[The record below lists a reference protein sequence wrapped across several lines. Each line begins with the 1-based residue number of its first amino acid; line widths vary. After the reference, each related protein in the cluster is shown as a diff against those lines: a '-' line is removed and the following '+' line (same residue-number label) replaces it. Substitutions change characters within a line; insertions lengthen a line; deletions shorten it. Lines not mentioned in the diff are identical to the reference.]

1 MDQSGP
7 GHIPVRGEL
16 NAGLLLSL
24 YLLLL
29 AFFIVLYSISH
40 REKVRSV
47 AAIDSLTATFQIER
61 TRVLDVHQRAV
72 VRVPFDSLA
81 TVKREL
87 RRVFE
92 QEVPIANVHIFQ
104 RGEVMHVTV
113 PATAIFVSGTAEL
126 RLEPPTFLDGL
137 AGALRRRNGDEML
150 EVRFVVGSGRSF
162 PRAGAP
168 PGLPLRRSAKLAA
181 ALDGRDLPGI
191 SVAAGVTV
199 GYGGVVQI
207 LFLEP
212 RQPDDLATTGV
223 VGAS

>member
-7 GHIPVRGEL
+7 GHIPVRGDA

-29 AFFIVLYSISH
+29 AFFIVLYSISN
-40 REKVRSV
+40 REKVRSI
-47 AAIDSLTATFQIER
+47 AAIDSLTATFQIEGAK
-61 TRVLDVHQRAV
+61 VLDVHQRAAV
-72 VRVPFDSLA
+72 TVPFDSLA

-92 QEVPIANVHIFQ
+92 QEVPIANVHIFR
-104 RGEVMHVTV
+104 RGDVMYVTV
-113 PATAIFVSGTAEL
+113 PAVAIFVPGTAEL

-137 AGALRRRNGDEML
+137 AGALKRRNGDATL
-150 EVRFVVGSGRSF
+150 EVRFVVGTGRSF
-162 PRAGAP
+162 PRADAP
-168 PGLPLRRSAKLAA
+168 PGLPLRRSARLAG

-191 SVAAGVTV
+191 SVAAGVAV
-199 GYGGVVQI
+199 GYGGVIQI

-212 RQPDDLATTGV
+212 RPDDLATAGV
-223 VGAS
+223 AGAG

>member
-1 MDQSGP
+1 MDQSGT
-7 GHIPVRGEL
+7 GHIPVRGDL

-40 REKVRSV
+40 REQMRSV
-47 AAIDSLTATFQIER
+47 AAIDSLTATFQIEG
-61 TRVLDVHQRAV
+61 TKVLDVHQRAAV
-72 VRVPFDSLA
+72 TVPFDSLA

-104 RGEVMHVTV
+104 RGEIMHVTV
-113 PATAIFVSGTAEL
+113 PVAAIFVPGTAGL
-126 RLEPPTFLDGL
+126 RLAPPTFLDAL
-137 AGALRRRNGDEML
+137 AGALKRRSGDATL

-168 PGLPLRRSAKLAA
+168 PGLPLRRSVELAG
-181 ALDGRDLPGI
+181 ALDGRALPGI
-191 SVAAGVTV
+191 SVAAGVSV

-207 LFLEP
+207 LFVEP
-212 RQPDDLATTGV
+212 EPDDPATTGAG
-223 VGAS
+223 GAG